1 MRLQHERGKNPHPDA
16 FFSGRRPDSNAGL
29 SQPPRHPNYLRVLP
43 PPVPTPR
50 GPVPGTGAAAPPSAA
65 LRRTPAIMNDRI
77 ETESITTSFIHPT
90 PCLRSD
96 RSLPRN
102 KEAADKLVPRV
113 AGGPAGLADLRCSSV
128 ALRHRLSAALL
139 LAALRVLPSATARH
153 ADPVRGNPRTV
164 RSAVGRW
171 TRVKRRRN
179 KHLGDF
185 PTLPSKGGKA
195 VRRRHMFS
203 GFRYKVAP
211 AAGCSLAG
219 PCARCGFEPGPPT
232 RVALEGTEAPSG
244 KCEYAPMSQDS
255 I

>member
-171 TRVKRRRN
+171 HESNDGGTSTWVTFPPSHRKVGKPCADDTCFPGFATKWRPQPGAALRVLAR
-179 KHLGDF
+179 
-185 PTLPSKGGKA
+185 
-195 VRRRHMFS
+195 
-203 GFRYKVAP
+203 
-211 AAGCSLAG
+211 AAGLNQ
-219 PCARCGFEPGPPT
+219 
-232 RVALEGTEAPSG
+232 APLRG
-244 KCEYAPMSQDS
+244 
-255 I
+255 